1 MSAAPEPIAGAILAF
16 RRDFERIESALRAT
30 IVGQELLI
38 RDVLTAVLAG
48 GHVLLE
54 GLPGLGKTHLAKAL
68 AHAIG
73 QPLARIQCTP
83 DLLPADITG
92 SEVLV
97 EDAGVGGR
105 MLRFRPGPLFAPLV
119 LVDEINRATS
129 RTQSALL
136 EAMQERQV
144 TCAGAAYLLPTP
156 FCVLAT
162 QNPIELEGTYPLPEA
177 QLDRFFFKCTVPYPT
192 PDALLKIVD
201 VSLDD
206 EPSESLAAQVPPGR
220 IEAMMA
226 QARDVVIAGAVKQA
240 AIELVLATQPG
251 RATSS
256 ALARENLR
264 YGASPRA
271 LQTLLRA
278 GRVRALADGRGHVA
292 LTDIA
297 AVALPALRHR
307 VLLAI
312 ESEVA
317 GVQLD
322 RLLEQIVDAWARGH

>member
-1 MSAAPEPIAGAILAF
+1 MSVAHGSTARGIEAF
-16 RRDFERIESALRAT
+16 QADFERVEGALRRT
-30 IVGQELLI
+30 IVGQEALI
-38 RDVLTAVLAG
+38 RELLTAVLAG

-68 AHAIG
+68 ANSIG
-73 QPLARIQCTP
+73 QPLGRIQCTP

-92 SEVLV
+92 SEVMV
-97 EDAGVGGR
+97 ENGGPGGR
-105 MLRFRPGPLFAPLV
+105 ELRFRPGPLFAPLV

-144 TCAGAAYLLPTP
+144 TCGGAAYRLPAP
-156 FCVLAT
+156 FWVIAT
-162 QNPIELEGTYPLPEA
+162 QNPIELDGTYPLPEA
-177 QLDRFFFKCTVPYPT
+177 QLDRFFFKCTVPYPSS
-192 PDALLKIVD
+192 DALLGIVD

-206 EPSESLAAQVPPGR
+206 EPSDSLAPLLSPGR
-220 IEAMMA
+220 VEAMMA
-226 QARDVVIAGAVKQA
+226 QAREAVVADAVKRA
-240 AIELVLATQPG
+240 AVDLVLATQPRG
-251 RATSS
+251 PRSS
-256 ALARENLR
+256 ALARERLR

-278 GRVRALADGRGHVA
+278 GRVRALAEGRGHVA
-292 LTDIA
+292 LEDVR

-307 VLLAI
+307 VLLSI

-317 GVQLD
+317 GVQMD
-322 RLLEQIVDAWARGH
+322 ELLGRIVDEWARAR

>member
-1 MSAAPEPIAGAILAF
+1 MTAVHESAARGIEAF
-16 RRDFERIESALRAT
+16 QGDFARVEGALRRT
-30 IVGQELLI
+30 IVGQEPLI
-38 RDVLTAVLAG
+38 RDLLTAVLAG

-68 AHAIG
+68 AKSIG

-92 SEVLV
+92 SEVMI
-97 EDAGVGGR
+97 DDGGPGGR
-105 MLRFRPGPLFAPLV
+105 ELRFRPGPLFAPLV

-144 TCAGAAYLLPTP
+144 TCGGAAYRLPSP
-156 FCVLAT
+156 FWVLAT
-162 QNPIELEGTYPLPEA
+162 QNPIELDGTYPLPEA
-177 QLDRFFFKCTVPYPT
+177 QLDRFFFKCTVPYPSG
-192 PDALLKIVD
+192 DALLGIVD

-206 EPSESLAAQVPPGR
+206 EPSESLAALLSPGR
-220 IEAMMA
+220 VDAMMA
-226 QARDVVIAGAVKQA
+226 QVRDVVIADAVKRA
-240 AIELVLATQPG
+240 AVDLVLATQPG
-251 RATSS
+251 GTRSS
-256 ALARENLR
+256 TLARERLR

-278 GRVRALADGRGHVA
+278 GRVRALAEGRGHVA
-292 LTDIA
+292 LDDVR

-307 VLLAI
+307 VLLSI

-317 GVQLD
+317 GVQVDDLVG
-322 RLLEQIVDAWARGH
+322 RIVDEWARAR